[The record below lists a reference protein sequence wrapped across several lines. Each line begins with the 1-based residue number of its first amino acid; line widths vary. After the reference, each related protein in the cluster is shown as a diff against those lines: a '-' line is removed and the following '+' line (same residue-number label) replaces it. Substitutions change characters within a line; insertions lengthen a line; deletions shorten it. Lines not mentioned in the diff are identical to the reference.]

1 MRYATV
7 PPEVREPLVDGLL
20 YPADEEE
27 LRRKIQYL
35 VATNS
40 TSAEHARAMVAPTA
54 SYDYAGPCMAAAH
67 TAMASD
73 EPSTLII
80 LGGGTRATPDALS
93 IPEARVFQ
101 TPLGAARIDEEVLGL
116 LIARAEE
123 PMHIELDEIVHLEE
137 HCIET
142 QIPFIQYFH
151 PRARIGPLLAG
162 PCSGEAVEAGAD
174 LLRGVLDASR
184 GSVRLVLS
192 SNLTGYQDR
201 REAEREG
208 SRLLH
213 SILSLDWQSTLAP
226 KEESSLE
233 LTDRSA
239 IALFVATVA
248 LMRAPLPSRAILC
261 RSNSS
266 RASDDE
272 STTIEYAAVCFTGS
286 KP

>member
-1 MRYATV
+1 V
-7 PPEVREPLVDGLL
+7 PPEVREPLVDGIF
-20 YPADEEE
+20 YPSDEEE
-27 LRRKIQYL
+27 LRRNIQYL
-35 VATNS
+35 VATSN
-40 TSAEHARAMVAPTA
+40 TSAEHARALVAPKA
-54 SYDYAGPCMAAAH
+54 SYDYAGLCMAAAH
-67 TAMASD
+67 TATASA

-80 LGGGTRATPDALS
+80 LGAGTRATPDALS

-101 TPLGAARIDEEVLGL
+101 TPLGAARIDEELLGL
-116 LIARAEE
+116 LKARADV
-123 PMHIELDEIVHLEE
+123 PTRIEVDEIVHLEE

-142 QIPFIQYFH
+142 QIPFVQYFH
-151 PRARIGPLLAG
+151 PQARIVPILVG
-162 PCSGEAVEAGAD
+162 PCSVEAVEAAAE
-174 LLRGVLDASR
+174 LLRRVLDESR
-184 GSVRLVLS
+184 GSVLLILS

-213 SILSLDWQSTLAP
+213 RILSLDWQSALAP

-248 LMRAPLPSRAILC
+248 LMRAPLPSGAILC